1 MTRPAILIPAA
12 GGSSRMRGGDKLMEL
27 VEGEPMICRQA
38 RIAAETGCP
47 VLVTLPPDRPLR
59 EAALAGLDLLKVAVP
74 DATTGMSAS
83 LRRGVAAASAMARC
97 PGLMILPADMPEF
110 TAEIL
115 LAMIEV
121 FLAQPNHILRGA
133 SGDQPGHPAIFPA
146 DLWPELSQ
154 VSGDQ
159 GGISVIRAHP
169 ERVVLI
175 ALPDRVA
182 ITDLDT
188 PEDWAAWRSRS

>member
-27 VEGEPMICRQA
+27 VEGEPMIRRQA

-47 VLVTLPPDRPLR
+47 VFVTLAPDRPLR

-83 LRRGVAAASAMARC
+83 LRRGVATASALPDC
-97 PGLMILPADMPEF
+97 PGVMILPADMPEF
-110 TAEIL
+110 TTDIL
-115 LAMIEV
+115 SAMSEA
-121 FLAQPNHILRGA
+121 FLAQPDRILRGA

-146 DLWPELSQ
+146 DLWPELLQ
-154 VSGDQ
+154 ISGDQ

-188 PEDWAAWRSRS
+188 PEDWAAWRSRT